1 MIQDS
6 CGPGGSSNPCESGDF
21 GGALFSKRPHLLR
34 DLLTFPKLQR
44 KLMLDLETIF
54 STSLPLL
61 MTGPGAGGAAAEG
74 SSSKGGGGGPAGS
87 EIR

>member
-1 MIQDS
+1 MALVGLVTLVS
-6 CGPGGSSNPCESGDF
+6 LVTLVGPCLAKDHTFYGIC
-21 GGALFSKRPHLLR
+21 
-34 DLLTFPKLQR
+34 LTFPKLQR
-44 KLMLDLETIF
+44 KLMIETIF

>member
-21 GGALFSKRPHLLR
+21 GGALFSKRPQFLR

-44 KLMLDLETIF
+44 KLMIETIF